1 MRISDWTSDVCSADL
16 TEGLEIVVV
25 HAGESFLVY
34 PFHRRLVGVAIAP
47 LGYEILRRIVVEKSV
62 DVVIDFLLIALPAG
76 EQGVAAD
83 PGGKPF
89 FGVALHGDGMAFGLH
104 GHGRLVP
111 CRSEEPT
118 SELQSLMHISSAV
131 FCLK

>member
-1 MRISDWTSDVCSADL
+1 MPLELGDHLLAQRSLVRRL
-16 TEGLEIVVV
+16 PQRVGTEGLEIVVV

-76 EQGVAAD
+76 EQGV
-83 PGGKPF
+83 
-89 FGVALHGDGMAFGLH
+89 
-104 GHGRLVP
+104 
-111 CRSEEPT
+111 RSEERRVGKECVSTCRYRWSPY
-118 SELQSLMHISSAV
+118 H
-131 FCLK
+131 

>member
-1 MRISDWTSDVCSADL
+1 MISRSIVSFCFSSRRRHTSCA
-16 TEGLEIVVV
+16 IVTGVQTCALPIF
-25 HAGESFLVY
+25 HAGDSFLVY

-89 FGVALHGDGMAFGLH
+89 FGVALHGDGMA
-104 GHGRLVP
+104 
-111 CRSEEPT
+111 
-118 SELQSLMHISSAV
+118 
-131 FCLK
+131 

>member
-76 EQGVAAD
+76 EQRSEARRV
-83 PGGKPF
+83 GKEC
-89 FGVALHGDGMAFGLH
+89 V
-104 GHGRLVP
+104 RP
-111 CRSEEPT
+111 CRSRWSPYHYKTKPT
-118 SELQSLMHISSAV
+118 HTPPPPPPPPTPPPPPPPPP
-131 FCLK
+131 